1 MEISMVLKFQLLKN
15 INGTYTPMSQDKATS
30 MIVGGYTFVI
40 NEQNIS
46 FDWDAFSGN
55 EEDGIFSFETG
66 YGFLFDDFELT
77 DCFDEHYEELGLV
90 REDIS
95 AEFLA
100 QVSEIDEIHINFT
113 DDDEEYDEIDIGFND
128 DEDYRINLLTLY
140 FIDMETDD
148 EYHVSQAVLDEYNN
162 RNL

>member
-15 INGTYTPMSQDKATS
+15 INGTYTPMSKDKATS

-46 FDWDAFSGN
+46 FDWDASSGD

-77 DCFDEHYEELGLV
+77 DCFDKHYKELGLA

-100 QVSEIDEIHINFT
+100 QASKIDEIHISFI